1 MVNALA
7 LVPRIVRDFEIYH
20 ENFQDL
26 QQLMLN
32 IAEGLK
38 WAKYYGLQL
47 NGSSNSRKDCLNG
60 FVLELRCI
68 LAILLLRLIL
78 LPAIFSNFLRQPYA
92 FTNYRQSI
100 EIRGTV

>member
-38 WAKYYGLQL
+38 YYGLQL

-60 FVLELRCI
+60 FVLELCCI